1 VTGQANAILLGSELR
16 AVASDS
22 IVLNAAAVRRRV
34 AAELGLDRPARLA
47 WARERRVC
55 QAVRTESLTV
65 ANLHISA
72 VRDARIRDAELL
84 RAATFADSLSEPGD
98 VLVLAG
104 DFNVRP
110 WESKMLEELASPE
123 WGFSR
128 AIAGIDQILVRG
140 ASASAPEP
148 WPEERRRLGGRLL
161 SDHAPLEVTIE

>member
-1 VTGQANAILLGSELR
+1 
-16 AVASDS
+16 
-22 IVLNAAAVRRRV
+22 
-34 AAELGLDRPARLA
+34 
-47 WARERRVC
+47 
-55 QAVRTESLTV
+55 V

-110 WESKMLEELASPE
+110 WESKILDELASPE

-140 ASASAPEP
+140 ASASAPKR
-148 WPEERRRLGGRLL
+148 WPEERRRLGARLL
-161 SDHAPLEVTIE
+161 SDHAPLEVTIG